1 MSYMIEIHHHSHF
14 LHMEFCMKFSNCR
27 TTLLVAFVYCQF
39 GEHWNGVSEGHE
51 DMYIIKCDPART
63 TTDVQ

>member
-1 MSYMIEIHHHSHF
+1 
-14 LHMEFCMKFSNCR
+14 MKFSNCR

-51 DMYIIKCDPART
+51 DIHHQSDPART